1 MKLLASAIF
10 NDGGYLVTIQ
20 LIERKQ
26 VKGSKYWPDDLTIVI
41 RSFVRAF
48 DDDSDCGSLPDVVH
62 VRFDPFDRPYLTKEE
77 LRFIRNEKA
86 LRSLFEK
93 EYRNKELANEDMERI
108 DVALTEAFDIVS

>member
-26 VKGSKYWPDDLTIVI
+26 VKESKYWPNDLTIAI
-41 RSFVRAF
+41 RAF
-48 DDDSDCGSLPDVVH
+48 GDDSDCESLLDAVH
-62 VRFDPFDRPYLTKEE
+62 VRFDRFDRPYLTVEE

-93 EYRNKELANEDMERI
+93 EYRNKELANEDMEHI
-108 DVALTEAFDIVS
+108 DEALTEAFDIVS